1 MPKKNLTAKTLASLK
16 PTERRVD
23 YFDTNLPGF
32 GIRVTPNGVKTF
44 SVLYRHAGRKRR
56 YTIGTYPP
64 LTLADARDKA
74 KATLRAAEKGEDP
87 AAAKRAEARADT
99 FKELAD
105 LYMERYARPKKK
117 SWRDDDR
124 RVNNVL
130 IPKFGKIHAKAITRA
145 DVRLLLEEIVERA
158 PIEANRTLALLRR
171 MFSWALSLDL
181 VEASPC
187 VGIPRPAQE
196 LERERTL
203 TDDEIRD
210 VWAAYEA
217 DGSQIAKI
225 FQLRLITGQRGKEL
239 ARMRWADIEDRWWTQ
254 PTGETKNR
262 MAHRVWFSNLAWKI
276 LEAIPR
282 ESEWV
287 FASPKKASEPIAWTA
302 KALSR
307 TRAAAGV
314 SDFQARDLRR
324 TVATRMAKSGI
335 DPRTVDRILNHKER
349 GILRVYN
356 RYQFDKEKQQ
366 AWTLWSRELR
376 RILSNIKATDSKG
389 PKGRIEPAPSKYSS
403 TLVQDSPQI

>member
-16 PTERRVD
+16 PSEQRLD

-32 GIRVTPNGVKTF
+32 CIRVTPNGVKTF

-74 KATLRAAEKGEDP
+74 KAALRSAEKGADP
-87 AAAKRAEARADT
+87 ATAKRAEARADT

-105 LYMERYARPKKK
+105 LYMERYAKPKKK

-130 IPKFGKIHAKAITRA
+130 VPKFGKIHAKAITRA
-145 DVRLLLEEIVERA
+145 DVRLLLEEIAERA

-171 MFSWALSLDL
+171 IFSWALSLDL

-187 VGIPRPAQE
+187 MGIPRPAQE
-196 LERERTL
+196 AERERTL

-210 VWAAYEA
+210 VWAACEA
-217 DGSQIAKI
+217 EGSQIATI
-225 FQLRLITGQRGKEL
+225 FQLRLITGQRGREL
-239 ARMRWADIEDRWWTQ
+239 ARMRWTDIEDRWWTQ

-262 MAHRVWFSNLAWKI
+262 VAHRVWFSDLACK
-276 LEAIPR
+276 LLAAIPR

-287 FASPKKASEPIAWTA
+287 FASPKKPSEPIVWTA
-302 KALSR
+302 KALAR
-307 TRAAAGV
+307 MRNAAGV
-314 SDFQARDLRR
+314 KDFQARDLRR
-324 TVATRMAKSGI
+324 TVATRMAEAGV

-349 GILRVYN
+349 GIIRVYN
-356 RYQFDKEKQQ
+356 RYEFDKEKQQ
-366 AWTLWSRELR
+366 AWALWSRNLG
-376 RILSNIKATDSKG
+376 RILSNVKGLKA
-389 PKGRIEPAPSKYSS
+389 RA
-403 TLVQDSPQI
+403 